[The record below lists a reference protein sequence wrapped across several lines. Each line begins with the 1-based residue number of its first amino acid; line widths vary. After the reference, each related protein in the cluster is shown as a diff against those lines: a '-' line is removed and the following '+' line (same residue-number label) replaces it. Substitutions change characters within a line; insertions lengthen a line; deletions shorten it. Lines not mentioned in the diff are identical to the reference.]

1 MKKVYFL
8 SDAHLGSWAIGRWRE
23 NERRLVAFLESI
35 RHEAS
40 AIYILGD
47 LFDFWHEY
55 RYVVPKGYTR
65 LLGKLG
71 ELCDQ
76 GVEVHVFTGNHDLW
90 CGDYLE
96 KECGVTLHRE
106 ALTVKLQGLN
116 LFMAHG
122 DGLDRTDKKY
132 LALRWMFH
140 NRVCQRLFASIH
152 PRWAMWFGY
161 TWAKHSRKKHE
172 QEEGHFEG
180 MEKEGL
186 AVFARHY
193 LKDHPETDAFLFGH
207 YHVEVDEMLSPKTR
221 FIILGEWISTYT
233 YVVLDEG
240 KLTMKNY
247 TE

>member
-1 MKKVYFL
+1 M
-8 SDAHLGSWAIGRWRE
+8 
-23 NERRLVAFLESI
+23 
-35 RHEAS
+35 
-40 AIYILGD
+40 
-47 LFDFWHEY
+47 
-55 RYVVPKGYTR
+55 
-65 LLGKLG
+65 
-71 ELCDQ
+71 
-76 GVEVHVFTGNHDLW
+76 
-90 CGDYLE
+90 
-96 KECGVTLHRE
+96 TLHRE

-180 MEKEGL
+180 MEKDGL

-221 FIILGEWISTYT
+221 FIILGEWISKYT
-233 YVVLDEG
+233 YVVLEEG